1 MFHLPPNRKFRKFW
15 VNGKRPKSINCNVH
29 VYEGEII
36 ESFCGKKIVAMI
48 TLAGN
53 LTLTF
58 LWPKSVA
65 NAQEVFAA
73 QTRFQISCVTR
84 TGSRTMNDCLS
95 KRPVPC
101 NVSEPHECHALL
113 QSILLRLRYIL
124 YDYQRSS
131 RPSLQERK
139 SERVFLF
146 LLLVVFSTMCQ
157 GDHFLWKIIWGKIWG
172 KRSCCCCCCFLFY
185 FILYCFILFGVKAWI
200 GEKISVSRL
209 TVTETPPV
217 TSVFI

>member
-1 MFHLPPNRKFRKFW
+1 M
-15 VNGKRPKSINCNVH
+15 
-29 VYEGEII
+29 II
-36 ESFCGKKIVAMI
+36 
-48 TLAGN
+48 LAGN

-58 LWPKSVA
+58 LWPTSVA

-84 TGSRTMNDCLS
+84 TGSRTMNDCLF
-95 KRPVPC
+95 KRPVPY

-146 LLLVVFSTMCQ
+146 LLPVVFATMCQ
-157 GDHFLWKIIWGKIWG
+157 GDHFLRKIIRKYE
-172 KRSCCCCCCFLFY
+172 KRDLVVVVVFYYYYYFFFFWRKGMNRRKNISFAYRHRNSTHHLRVHLKFSLSTDLYSFLFY
-185 FILYCFILFGVKAWI
+185 HYFLL
-200 GEKISVSRL
+200 
-209 TVTETPPV
+209 
-217 TSVFI
+217 

>member
-1 MFHLPPNRKFRKFW
+1 M
-15 VNGKRPKSINCNVH
+15 
-29 VYEGEII
+29 I

-58 LWPKSVA
+58 FWPKSVA

-84 TGSRTMNDCLS
+84 TGSRTMNDCLF
-95 KRPVPC
+95 KRLVPC
-101 NVSEPHECHALL
+101 NVSEPHECHASRL

-146 LLLVVFSTMCQ
+146 LLLVAFATMCQ
-157 GDHFLWKIIWGKIWG
+157 GDHFLWKIMRKYEERDLVVVVVVFVLCYVIL
-172 KRSCCCCCCFLFY
+172 SY
-185 FILYCFILFGVKAWI
+185 FIFLA
-200 GEKISVSRL
+200 
-209 TVTETPPV
+209 
-217 TSVFI
+217 

>member
-1 MFHLPPNRKFRKFW
+1 
-15 VNGKRPKSINCNVH
+15 
-29 VYEGEII
+29 
-36 ESFCGKKIVAMI
+36 MI

-84 TGSRTMNDCLS
+84 TGSRTMNDCLF
-95 KRPVPC
+95 KRLVPC

-113 QSILLRLRYIL
+113 QSIVLRLRYIL

-131 RPSLQERK
+131 RPSLQESK

-146 LLLVVFSTMCQ
+146 LLLVVFATMCQ
-157 GDHFLWKIIWGKIWG
+157 GAHFWWKIIRKYEE
-172 KRSCCCCCCFLFY
+172 RDRVVVVVVF
-185 FILYCFILFGVKAWI
+185 CFILFYIVLFYLA
-200 GEKISVSRL
+200 
-209 TVTETPPV
+209 
-217 TSVFI
+217 

>member
-1 MFHLPPNRKFRKFW
+1 
-15 VNGKRPKSINCNVH
+15 
-29 VYEGEII
+29 
-36 ESFCGKKIVAMI
+36 MI

-84 TGSRTMNDCLS
+84 TGSRTMNDCLF

-146 LLLVVFSTMCQ
+146 LLLVAFATMCQ
-157 GDHFLWKIIWGKIWG
+157 GDHFLWKIMRKYEERDLVVVVVVFVLCYFI
-172 KRSCCCCCCFLFY
+172 LFY
-185 FILYCFILFGVKAWI
+185 FIFLA
-200 GEKISVSRL
+200 
-209 TVTETPPV
+209 
-217 TSVFI
+217 

>member
-1 MFHLPPNRKFRKFW
+1 
-15 VNGKRPKSINCNVH
+15 
-29 VYEGEII
+29 
-36 ESFCGKKIVAMI
+36 MI

-84 TGSRTMNDCLS
+84 TGSRTMNDCLF

-113 QSILLRLRYIL
+113 QSILLRPRYIL

-139 SERVFLF
+139 SERVFSF
-146 LLLVVFSTMCQ
+146 LLLVVFATMCQ
-157 GDHFLWKIIWGKIWG
+157 GDHFLRKIIRKYE
-172 KRSCCCCCCFLFY
+172 KRDLVVVVVVLLLLLLLLLLFWRKGMKRRKNISFADRHRNSSHHLCVHLKFSLY
-185 FILYCFILFGVKAWI
+185 KPILLFILSLFFIIV
-200 GEKISVSRL
+200 EVVSC
-209 TVTETPPV
+209 TEQ
-217 TSVFI
+217 